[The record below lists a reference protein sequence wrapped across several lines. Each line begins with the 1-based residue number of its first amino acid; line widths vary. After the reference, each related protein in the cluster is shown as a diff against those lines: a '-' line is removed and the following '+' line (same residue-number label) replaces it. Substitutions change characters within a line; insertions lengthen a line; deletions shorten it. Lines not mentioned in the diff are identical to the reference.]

1 MHIKTTLK
9 GIVLQFYLQS
19 ALLINSPCST
29 KKKKMVNRHLQLH
42 TEYKEFF
49 DVSPR
54 YLPRSQYLKAQI

>member
-29 KKKKMVNRHLQLH
+29 QKKMVNRHLQLH

-54 YLPRSQYLKAQI
+54 YLPRSRYLKAQI

>member
-29 KKKKMVNRHLQLH
+29 QKKMVNRHLQLH
-42 TEYKEFF
+42 TKYKEFF

>member
-19 ALLINSPCST
+19 ALLINYPCST
-29 KKKKMVNRHLQLH
+29 KKKIMVNRHLQLH
-42 TEYKEFF
+42 TKYKEFF

-54 YLPRSQYLKAQI
+54 YLPIPVS